1 MLKVLRV
8 VYFAVGLVV
17 LVVEDLMD
25 GVPGIQKKEEALK
38 RVKDVVISILGFW
51 PAWIPDVLV
60 GWVIDTVVGIF
71 NRDGT
76 FRKGAG
82 PQGAA
87 AGAGAGA

>member
-1 MLKVLRV
+1 MLKALRIV
-8 VYFAVGLVV
+8 FAATALAV

-38 RVKDVVISILGFW
+38 RVKELVVSIIGFW
-51 PAWIPDVLV
+51 PAWLPDSVV
-60 GWVIDTVVGIF
+60 GWVIDMVVAIF

-82 PQGAA
+82 PQSAP
-87 AGAGAGA
+87 AGA

>member
-1 MLKVLRV
+1 MLKALRIV
-8 VYFAVGLVV
+8 FAATALAV

-38 RVKDVVISILGFW
+38 RVKELVVAIIGFW
-51 PAWIPDVLV
+51 PAWLPDPVV
-60 GWVIDTVVGIF
+60 GWAIDAVVSVF

-82 PQGAA
+82 PQSAP
-87 AGAGAGA
+87 AGA

>member
-1 MLKVLRV
+1 VLRV
-8 VYFAVGLVV
+8 LKIIFAATALAV

-38 RVKDVVISILGFW
+38 RVKELVVAIIGFW
-51 PAWIPDVLV
+51 PAWLPDSVV
-60 GWVIDTVVGIF
+60 GWAIDAVVSVF

-82 PQGAA
+82 PQSAPSGA
-87 AGAGAGA
+87 